1 MKEQKAK
8 DLLSF
13 NEAEGKVSAVFSVFN
28 EIDSDGDVVLPK
40 SIRSGYGDKGVVMC
54 WGHDWKNIIGKGKI
68 KQDDTQAVFE
78 GEFNMNTTAGK
89 EAYETVKAMGD
100 IQQWSFGFE
109 VNDSEKGMFK
119 KDGGEEQEVRYLK
132 DVKVWEVSPVL
143 VGANQNTHT
152 LAVKEKDPEE
162 EVEVRYLKDVKVWE
176 VSPVLVGA
184 NQNTHTLAVK
194 NKDPEDEYDEMETE
208 FEEVKDIGLR
218 FTDEVDNLLIKMT
231 ALLKRA
237 KELTALRLGKDKT
250 LSDSS
255 TEALESL
262 KDALQDMHQD
272 IDTMLRVGSD
282 SAEVMENELD
292 VNDLFRETTQL
303 LNDTLDL

>member
-54 WGHDWKNIIGKGKI
+54 WGHDWKHIIGKGVI
-68 KQDDTQAVFE
+68 RNEENQAVFH

-109 VNDSEKGMFK
+109 VNDSERGMFT
-119 KDGGEEQEVRYLK
+119 KDGQETEVRFLK

-152 LAVKEKDPEE
+152 LAVKEKDLKEE
-162 EVEVRYLKDVKVWE
+162 DIDDV
-176 VSPVLVGA
+176 
-184 NQNTHTLAVK
+184 N
-194 NKDPEDEYDEMETE
+194 TE

-237 KELTALRLGKDKT
+237 KELTALRLGKEKT
-250 LSDSS
+250 LSQDS
-255 TEALESL
+255 TEALDSL
-262 KDALQDMHQD
+262 KDALEEMHQD
-272 IDTMLRVGSD
+272 IDTLLNVASND
-282 SAEVMENELD
+282 KVEVIKDEID
-292 VNDLFRETTQL
+292 VNDLFRTTSEL
-303 LNDTLDL
+303 LADTLDL